1 MISNNQDLKC
11 FLHADMAVNCAPEGK
26 QWKSLIKCWLN
37 ADYNL
42 LYLHVLRRLEFVL
55 NCLTGWKRNFLQTVL
70 KRHLHKLS
78 VITGI
83 YIPPN
88 TFGKGLFLPH
98 WGAIVVND
106 NARFGDYCVVQNCVN
121 VSDGVVGGNHIYL
134 GAGAKIM
141 LDVHLAD
148 DVIVGANAVVSKTV
162 ERPNVV
168 VAGVPAR
175 IVSENGFKNR
185 DRI

>member
-1 MISNNQDLKC
+1 MG
-11 FLHADMAVNCAPEGK
+11 VNCAPEGR
-26 QWKSLIKCWLN
+26 QWKSMLMCRL
-37 ADYNL
+37 DGDFNL
-42 LYLHVLRRLEFVL
+42 LYLHVLRRYEFVM
-55 NCLTGWKRNFLQTVL
+55 NCLTGWKKRFLSFFL
-70 KRHLHKLS
+70 KRRLHRLS

-83 YIPPN
+83 YVPPN
-88 TFGKGLFLPH
+88 TFGKGLFIPH

-106 NARFGDYCVVQNCVN
+106 NARFGENCVVQNCVN

-141 LDVHLAD
+141 LNVHIAD
-148 DVIVGANAVVSKTV
+148 DVIVGANAVVTKNV

-175 IVSENGFKNR
+175 IISENGFR
-185 DRI
+185 QRRSV